1 MTRSYGKTGTAYPSN
16 SMTENTMRSRAI
28 AATETYLK
36 TGACGR
42 FVIHTPKCNPISNL
56 KMSDFSA
63 QIAVFPREVDNGSKQ
78 PNASGEIEVLATEI
92 PNLIAFLQ
100 QAEREND
107 YKGNSVVKLRVAL
120 WQGVSQRGGTYLSG
134 KVTPPRP
141 AQTGPVSLDSMF
153 G

>member
-1 MTRSYGKTGTAYPSN
+1 
-16 SMTENTMRSRAI
+16 MTENTTHSRAI

-42 FVIHTPKCNPISNL
+42 FVIHTPKCNPISTL

-78 PNASGEIEVLATEI
+78 PNASGDIQVLATEI
-92 PNLIAFLQ
+92 PNLISFLQ

-120 WQGVSQRGGTYLSG
+120 WQGVSKSGSAYMSG
-134 KVTPPRP
+134 KVTPPKP
-141 AQTGPVSLDSMF
+141 AQTGPASLNSLF
-153 G
+153 E

>member
-1 MTRSYGKTGTAYPSN
+1 VF
-16 SMTENTMRSRAI
+16 
-28 AATETYLK
+28 
-36 TGACGR
+36 GR
-42 FVIHTPKCNPISNL
+42 FVIPTPSCNPISKL

-78 PNASGEIEVLATEI
+78 PNASGDIQVLATEI

-120 WQGVSQRGGTYLSG
+120 WQGVGKSGGAYLSG
-134 KVTPPRP
+134 KVTPPQP
-141 AQTGPVSLDSMF
+141 AQKGPVSLDSMF